1 MHRPLQLGQSYS
13 VTETV
18 VGCQDKK
25 SGAMVVIE
33 SRIESQNDGKL
44 DARVL
49 SGMFIR
55 GLGTWPE
62 DTSIDATQIPI
73 KVCPE
78 LKRKLPNAEPT
89 LSIVM
94 QTS

>member
-1 MHRPLQLGQSYS
+1 MHRPPQLGQSYS

-18 VGCQDKK
+18 VDCQDKK

-33 SRIESQNDGKL
+33 SRIESETDGKL

-62 DTSIDATQIPI
+62 DTSIPATHTPI
-73 KVCPE
+73 KVCPV
-78 LKRKLPNAEPT
+78 LKRKLPSA
-89 LSIVM
+89 
-94 QTS
+94 